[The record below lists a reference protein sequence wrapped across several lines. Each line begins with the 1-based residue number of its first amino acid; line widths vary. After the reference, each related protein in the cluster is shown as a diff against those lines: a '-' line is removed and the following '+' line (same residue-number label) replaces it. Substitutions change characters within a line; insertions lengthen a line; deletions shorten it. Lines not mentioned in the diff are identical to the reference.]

1 MDGGAK
7 DCGMPFFE
15 CRRRCDRRIAG
26 WVVVDARVFFSS
38 LGSFVD
44 LLQNCCRVALSRRY
58 QGTAQVSLVH
68 RLANHSL
75 PPKQNREMQFD
86 ALTTTKQRRKKMQWQ

>member
-1 MDGGAK
+1 M
-7 DCGMPFFE
+7 
-15 CRRRCDRRIAG
+15 
-26 WVVVDARVFFSS
+26 FFSS

-68 RLANHSL
+68 RPANHSL
-75 PPKQNREMQFD
+75 PPEQNREMQFD
-86 ALTTTKQRRKKMQWQ
+86 ASTTTEQHREKIQWQSKMN